1 MVLALKP
8 GLKAVPVPPKLWY
21 KTYVE
26 FYRSFAAFFG
36 PRPRPCGAYSTVRS
50 AAIQYQHRIRTMA
63 LSEPAKLYLLVGC
76 LLSCLCTLFTSSSF
90 SMGSRDLP
98 VLRPTAK
105 YCRKPK
111 QALRKC
117 LDSMQH
123 EGESNKQEGGC
134 SNELQISSSCEDTV
148 ARAYKHINMGGCSY
162 KNQALALCEVEWCV
176 GIGAAQGSCQ
186 QECKQ
191 ARTELEG
198 CIEGHVASYLEKY
211 TLVANGETIKI

>member
-1 MVLALKP
+1 
-8 GLKAVPVPPKLWY
+8 
-21 KTYVE
+21 
-26 FYRSFAAFFG
+26 
-36 PRPRPCGAYSTVRS
+36 
-50 AAIQYQHRIRTMA
+50 MA

-117 LDSMQH
+117 LDS
-123 EGESNKQEGGC
+123 KQEGGC
-134 SNELQISSSCEDTV
+134 SKELQISSHCDDTV

-162 KNQALALCEVEWCV
+162 KNQALALCEAEWCA
-176 GIGAAQGSCQ
+176 GIGGDRAAEGFCRK
-186 QECKQ
+186 ECEQ
-191 ARTELEG
+191 VRTELEG

-211 TLVANGETIKI
+211 SLIANAETIKITR